1 MESTINRNFKAL
13 AGETFDLIVVGGGI
27 IGAGIARDAALR
39 GLKTLLIEKDDFACG
54 TTSRSSRL
62 IHGGLRYLRH
72 MEFGLVRQ
80 DMRERE
86 VLLHI
91 APHLVH
97 PLPFLIPVTQPL
109 EWVTMALGMRLYDL
123 LSFDKSLPSRHYLSR
138 RETLDMEPGLE
149 MKKLR
154 GAYLYY
160 DCQAPFVERLC
171 LENVLSAA
179 EHGALTFNHAR
190 LIGMLRDGN
199 AVCGVQVEDA
209 LSGET
214 CQIATRLLV
223 NAAGPWVDN
232 VLGTLQPHPKPLIRK
247 TKGIH
252 LLLPQICQKALVLV
266 ARTDGRLFFT
276 IPWQGYTLIGTTD
289 TDYSGDPDS
298 VSADAEDVAYLLTEV
313 RQAFPSVRM
322 EDIFYATAGLRALAG
337 SGGNR
342 ASDVSRQ
349 HKLADHGQKDGISGL
364 ISILGGK
371 ITGYRAIAQEVVD
384 LVCQKLS
391 LEARCKTAE
400 IPLPGAPAVP
410 REKIEQAA
418 RESGL
423 PLPTVVHLVDLYGSR
438 YRQVLELLRRD
449 SRGKQPVCPHCP
461 DILAQVWHAVEQENA
476 LTLDDFL
483 LRRSFI
489 GLGACQGLDAVKTV
503 AREMG
508 RLLKWSA
515 SERQRQ
521 IEAYRASVAPG
532 QRFRAE
538 EISKQD

>member
-1 MESTINRNFKAL
+1 MESIVNRNFSAL
-13 AGETFDLIVVGGGI
+13 TRESFDLIVAGGGI

-72 MEFGLVRQ
+72 LEFGLVRQ

-86 VLLHI
+86 ILLGI

-138 RETLDMEPGLE
+138 RETLELEPGLE
-149 MKKLR
+149 MERLR

-160 DCQAPFVERLC
+160 DCQVPFVERLC

-179 EHGALTFNHAR
+179 EHGAVILNHAR
-190 LIGMLRDGN
+190 LIGMLRNGN
-199 AVCGVQVEDA
+199 AVCGVQVEDT
-209 LSGET
+209 LSGEC

-232 VLGTLQPHPKPLIRK
+232 VLSTLQSHPKPLIRK
-247 TKGIH
+247 TKGVH
-252 LLLPQICQKALVLV
+252 LLIPQICQKAMVLV
-266 ARTDGRLFFT
+266 ARTDGRLFFA
-276 IPWQGYTLIGTTD
+276 IPWQGYSLIGTTD
-289 TDYSGDPDS
+289 TDYSGDLDS
-298 VSADAEDVAYLLTEV
+298 ICADAEDVAYLLTEV
-313 RQAFPSVRM
+313 RQAFPAVRM
-322 EDIFYATAGLRALAG
+322 EDIFYTTAGLRALAG
-337 SGGNR
+337 SGDST

-349 HKLADHGQKDGISGL
+349 HKLADHEQKDGVSGL

-391 LEARCKTAE
+391 LEVPCKTAE
-400 IPLPGAPAVP
+400 SPLPGAPAVP
-410 REKIEQAA
+410 QGKIEQAA
-418 RESGL
+418 QESGL
-423 PLPTVVHLVDLYGSR
+423 TLPTVAHLVDLYGSR
-438 YRQVLELLRRD
+438 YQQILELLRRD

-461 DILAQVWHAVEQENA
+461 DILAQVWHAVEQESA
-476 LTLDDFL
+476 LTLGDFL

-489 GLGACQGLDAVKTV
+489 GLGAGQGLDAAKTV
-503 AREMG
+503 AQEMG
-508 RLLKWSA
+508 RRLGWSA
-515 SERQRQ
+515 SEQQLQ
-521 IEAYRASVAPG
+521 IETYRASVALG

-538 EISKQD
+538 EISKKD